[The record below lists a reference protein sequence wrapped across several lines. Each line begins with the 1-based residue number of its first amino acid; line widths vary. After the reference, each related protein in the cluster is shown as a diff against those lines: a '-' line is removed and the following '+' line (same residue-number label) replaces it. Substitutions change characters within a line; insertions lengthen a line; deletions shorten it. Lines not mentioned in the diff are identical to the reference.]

1 MNPEATSVMPISTTT
16 SVQDAGLT
24 DSCPETES
32 KTALPNN
39 TPPGLPS
46 PPLSPHQQS
55 SSGQESPSSSPQL
68 TETLRTLQPSLDV
81 VASAI
86 DTPQSPED
94 SASDSVDEYDPP
106 DSLVPEPS
114 ILIASPSPS
123 SSSLRTDTITPD
135 TPSTDSHMMAFG
147 LSEQID
153 PTAMLPSQLRKHHES
168 LRLSARIQQKVHLTQ
183 SQDDHDSTESST
195 PSLNDTTMTSDAPP
209 ANSFMMGDES
219 DQEAASSMLPSQL
232 RKRHESL
239 RLAAREQQ
247 QEQKISK
254 PEVKKADVSNYEER
268 ESSIDSTIPFIQ
280 LSQAQASSESGDILI
295 VESAMHDD
303 SGHDDT
309 ELLAASYHSGALIRA
324 KSHSMFESSAVHGR
338 NVPHTWGSTQSY
350 ASAMASPTADHVEMP
365 TKDWIRMHSKIQ
377 ELELEVSHVKRTN
390 LLLNVELDKVNG
402 HLARLTANGDD
413 DDAEGWRREYE
424 FLVQQVDWMHRQLQL
439 AQANQQQQQQRQQ
452 HRQQQQ
458 PKQPKSPQQQEQQLT
473 YSHMTDMSSTGMVL
487 RPQLEVAMARE
498 LRAEV
503 KDLTASLKLWRSAFQ
518 QAEEMYRHKCEGERE
533 LKKTLREREAQLS
546 SLVGKLTGYESEV
559 QKSIANY
566 EEFLQLSAE
575 MLDGADNS
583 NMDNRS
589 DAVNDKVSS
598 RPLSPLPLKRRSSPQ
613 QDASVHPGIGVM
625 AEKGEI
631 PGTFPGLRW
640 RRNSIRGEVT
650 TVDAATLTVD
660 QLSVAILSWLALLTT
675 YMLS

>member
-1 MNPEATSVMPISTTT
+1 MNPEATSAMPISTTT
-16 SVQDAGLT
+16 SVQDAGPT
-24 DSCPETES
+24 DSCRENES
-32 KTALPNN
+32 KPALPNN
-39 TPPGLPS
+39 TLPGLPS

-68 TETLRTLQPSLDV
+68 TETLRTLQPSLDA

-123 SSSLRTDTITPD
+123 SLRNDTITPD

-147 LSEQID
+147 PSEQID

-183 SQDDHDSTESST
+183 SQNDLDSTESST
-195 PSLNDTTMTSDAPP
+195 PSLNDTTMTSGAPSV
-209 ANSFMMGDES
+209 NSFMMEDES

-254 PEVKKADVSNYEER
+254 PEVKKADVNDYEER

-280 LSQAQASSESGDILI
+280 LSPAQSSSESGDILI
-295 VESAMHDD
+295 MESTVHED
-303 SGHDDT
+303 SGHDES
-309 ELLAASYHSGALIRA
+309 ELLAASYHSGALIRT
-324 KSHSMFESSAVHGR
+324 KSHSESSAVHGR
-338 NVPHTWGSTQSY
+338 SVPHSWGPAQSY
-350 ASAMASPTADHVEMP
+350 ASAMASSHAADHVEMP

-402 HLARLTANGDD
+402 HLARLTANGND

-458 PKQPKSPQQQEQQLT
+458 PKQQTLPQQQEQQLT
-473 YSHMTDMSSTGMVL
+473 CSHMADMSATGMVL

-546 SLVGKLTGYESEV
+546 SLAGKLTGYESEV

-589 DAVNDKVSS
+589 DTVNAKVGG
-598 RPLSPLPLKRRSSPQ
+598 RPRSPLPLNRQSSPQ